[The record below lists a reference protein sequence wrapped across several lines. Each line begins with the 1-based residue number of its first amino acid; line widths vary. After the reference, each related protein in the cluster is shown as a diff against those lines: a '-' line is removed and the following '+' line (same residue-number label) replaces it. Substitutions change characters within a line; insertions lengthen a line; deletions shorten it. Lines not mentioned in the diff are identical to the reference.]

1 MTQAWKI
8 PFFFFVENLCIFLII
23 RGEKGKGENIRKAG
37 EIPLPDV
44 VENLRKEE
52 ETMVREDRL
61 HREHEMNPLTDIW
74 LRTRETVR
82 FVIDHKSAKYI
93 ILLIVL
99 TGFASG
105 LIGLMNTRNADM
117 QVWAAILQ
125 ALITGPIG
133 SAFGYFLGAAVLT
146 LVGRLFKGTATYQ
159 EMFKALATAQIP
171 QIWLLPLLIIWA
183 FASPTTFFA
192 DRTDVEGDPIVV
204 IMSIVMAVVSVWTFV
219 IVCKAVGEAHRV
231 SSWKGFFTVVLP
243 GILITIIVLLIVFV
257 LFASFF
263 NQF

>member
-1 MTQAWKI
+1 
-8 PFFFFVENLCIFLII
+8 
-23 RGEKGKGENIRKAG
+23 
-37 EIPLPDV
+37 
-44 VENLRKEE
+44 
-52 ETMVREDRL
+52 MVREERL
-61 HREHEMNPLTDIW
+61 RREREMNPFTDIW

-82 FVIDHKSAKYI
+82 FVIEHKSAKFI

-105 LIGLMNTRNADM
+105 LIGFMNERSADM
-117 QVWAAILQ
+117 APWAAVLQ

-159 EMFKALATAQIP
+159 EMFKALVTAQIP

-183 FASPTTFFA
+183 FAAPATFFA
-192 DRTDVEGDPIVV
+192 DRTDVEGNLLVV
-204 IMSIVMAVVSVWTFV
+204 IMSIVMAVVSIWTFI

-231 SSWKGFFTVVLP
+231 SSWKGFFIVVIP
-243 GILITIIVLLIVFV
+243 GIIITVIVLIIVFV

-263 NQF
+263 SQFY

>member
-1 MTQAWKI
+1 MPAIEIT
-8 PFFFFVENLCIFLII
+8 
-23 RGEKGKGENIRKAG
+23 KGR
-37 EIPLPDV
+37 
-44 VENLRKEE
+44 EE
-52 ETMVREDRL
+52 ETMVREDRFRKE
-61 HREHEMNPLTDIW
+61 REVNPFTDIW

-82 FVIDHKSAKYI
+82 FVIDRKSAKYI
-93 ILLIVL
+93 ILLIIL

-105 LIGLMNTRNADM
+105 LIGFMNTRSADREP
-117 QVWAAILQ
+117 WAAVLQ

-183 FASPTTFFA
+183 FASPATFFA
-192 DRTDVEGDPIVV
+192 DRTDVEGDPLVV
-204 IMSIVMAVVSVWTFV
+204 IMSIVMAVVSVWTFI

-231 SSWKGFFTVVLP
+231 SSWKGFFIVVLP
-243 GILITIIVLLIVFV
+243 GIIITLFVLLIVFV

-263 NQF
+263 NRF

>member
-1 MTQAWKI
+1 M
-8 PFFFFVENLCIFLII
+8 II
-23 RGEKGKGENIRKAG
+23 KGEKGKGKDIRKNV
-37 EIPLPDV
+37 EILLPVV
-44 VENLRKEE
+44 VENERKEE

-61 HREHEMNPLTDIW
+61 RKEREVNPLTDIW

-82 FVIDHKSAKYI
+82 FVIDQKPAKYI

-117 QVWAAILQ
+117 QVWVAIFQ
-125 ALITGPIG
+125 ALISGPIG
-133 SAFGYFLGAAVLT
+133 SAFGYFLGAAVLM

-183 FASPTTFFA
+183 FASPATFFA
-192 DRTDVEGDPIVV
+192 DRTDVEGDPVVV
-204 IMSIVMAVVSVWTFV
+204 IMSVIMAVVSVWTFV

-231 SSWKGFFTVVLP
+231 SSWKGFFIVVLP
-243 GILITIIVLLIVFV
+243 GIIITIVVLLIVFV

-263 NQF
+263 NQAQ